1 MNEENIY
8 GKENHF
14 IAFNHVR
21 RFGESRKSISE
32 LEAVGMD
39 TLHIDVIDGSFSPSM
54 PLGIETIKRMREITS
69 MAFDVHIMSN
79 DNEFLLMRC

>member
-1 MNEENIY
+1 MQ
-8 GKENHF
+8 
-14 IAFNHVR
+14 

-54 PLGIETIKRMREITS
+54 PLGIETIKRMRKSQRWPLMCISCQMIMNFIGEMLKVGVEGIT
-69 MAFDVHIMSN
+69 FHQ
-79 DNEFLLMRC
+79 ETKLTY

>member
-1 MNEENIY
+1 MEKKIILSPSIMCGDLVNLE
-8 GKENHF
+8 
-14 IAFNHVR
+14 
-21 RFGESRKSISE
+21 KSISE